1 MKAQVKLFNKCIS
14 YARCLIFII
23 PNGRNDVTYDW
34 LVDRRSPLRCPRM
47 VSRSKFRIISKIDLM
62 EDRES
67 NKINIIASNSLL
79 IDCYRQ
85 SHTSLA
91 KLKTSLVRTSA

>member
-23 PNGRNDVTYDW
+23 ANGRNVTYDW
-34 LVDRRSPLRCPRM
+34 LVDRGSPLRCPRM
-47 VSRSKFRIISKIDLM
+47 VSRSKFRIISKINLM

-67 NKINIIASNSLL
+67 NKINIIANNSLL

-91 KLKTSLVRTSA
+91 KLKTSSVRTSA